1 MWTNEYHRDGY
12 YFPVDV
18 IDHATASRYRAALED
33 CEAAQAHQPEL
44 AHAKVYPH
52 LSMPWM
58 DELIRNDII
67 VEHVSQILGDNV
79 LVWNSSFFIKEANTT
94 SFVSWHQDLHY
105 WGLSDTDE
113 VTAWVALS
121 PATVAS
127 GCMRF
132 IAGTHASEDAPHRDT
147 FGQDNLL
154 SRGQE
159 LAMVVDDSSAVD
171 AELQTG
177 QMSLH
182 HGRMFHASHR
192 NQTDDRRIG
201 VAIRYIKPSMRQ
213 SNGTRTMATLVK
225 GEDTHGHFEL
235 TPPPT
240 GNLSAP
246 ELERALTARRRAD
259 EILFETAS
267 EDGRRT

>member
-1 MWTNEYHRDGY
+1 
-12 YFPVDV
+12 
-18 IDHATASRYRAALED
+18 
-33 CEAAQAHQPEL
+33 
-44 AHAKVYPH
+44 
-52 LSMPWM
+52 
-58 DELIRNDII
+58 
-67 VEHVSQILGDNV
+67 
-79 LVWNSSFFIKEANTT
+79 
-94 SFVSWHQDLHY
+94 
-105 WGLSDTDE
+105 
-113 VTAWVALS
+113 
-121 PATVAS
+121 
-127 GCMRF
+127 
-132 IAGTHASEDAPHRDT
+132 
-147 FGQDNLL
+147 
-154 SRGQE
+154 
-159 LAMVVDDSSAVD
+159 MVVDDSSAVD

-246 ELERALTARRRAD
+246 DLERALIARRRAD